1 MLVGLVVVA
10 QGCRP
15 AAAGEATRSFAESD
29 RNGDGAVDRKEMERR
44 ALEVFYFADTDKNG
58 HLTREEY
65 TALVLADG
73 FEAVDADRDGR
84 VSVREFVAAR
94 TRDFDAADR
103 DHDGVLSRPET
114 GPRSE

>member
-1 MLVGLVVVA
+1 
-10 QGCRP
+10 
-15 AAAGEATRSFAESD
+15 
-29 RNGDGAVDRKEMERR
+29 MERR

-65 TALVLADG
+65 GALVLQDD
-73 FEAVDADRDGR
+73 FVTMDADRDGR

-103 DHDGVLSRPET
+103 DHDGVLSADEVKAPADGGAGR
-114 GPRSE
+114 